1 MTTARW
7 RRWLAIAAI
16 GAALTACGSP
26 SEPQPA
32 PAAPPTSTLPV
43 PVSTTTAA
51 APVDGPL
58 PHSRPVKLEVPSIGV
73 STGPIIDLGLADDG
87 ALEVPGD
94 AVTTGWFTGSPSP
107 GETGPAVLAAHVDY
121 NHVPGTFNRLKDTKP
136 GDQAIVHRADGTT
149 AVFTVYR
156 VERYPKSQFP
166 TDDVYGDTAGPEL
179 RMITCGGAFDRST
192 RNYADNVVA
201 YARLSQAYRG

>member
-16 GAALTACGSP
+16 GATLTACGSP

-32 PAAPPTSTLPV
+32 PAAPPTSTLAA
-43 PVSTTTAA
+43 PVSTTAA

-87 ALEVPGD
+87 ELEVPGD

-121 NHVPGTFNRLKDTKP
+121 NHVPGAFHRLKDTKP

>member
-16 GAALTACGSP
+16 GATLTACGSP

-32 PAAPPTSTLPV
+32 PAAPPTSTLAA
-43 PVSTTTAA
+43 PVSTTAA

-87 ALEVPGD
+87 ELEVPDD

-121 NHVPGTFNRLKDTKP
+121 NHVPGAFHRLKDTKP